1 MNETR
6 FGPKKMSSQKNVGP
20 KNLDTFWCTGK
31 AWNCQIIFRFAS
43 IHGRAC
49 FILCERQRALYGI
62 KCVLSIFW
70 QTWLGKSKTCNGTKR
85 NEIETKRDCFV
96 SCFSIYLR
104 VITNSRNCFV
114 SFRFRF
120 LSLISKN
127 THTTFYIYF
136 TISSH

>member
-1 MNETR
+1 VVSGE
-6 FGPKKMSSQKNVGP
+6 
-20 KNLDTFWCTGK
+20 
-31 AWNCQIIFRFAS
+31 
-43 IHGRAC
+43 
-49 FILCERQRALYGI
+49 
-62 KCVLSIFW
+62 
-70 QTWLGKSKTCNGTKR
+70 GKSKTCNGTKR
-85 NEIETKRDCFV
+85 NEIETKRNETERNETKRNETKRKEKKRNCFI

-120 LSLISKN
+120 VSLISKN